1 MSKKQF
7 DIKIDKRD
15 PDNVVLAK
23 NCFND
28 EELENKD
35 KLLDIIIGSLVAKYK
50 DFTFTKETSDDLP
63 NSINV
68 LLPLTS
74 FKIRIHSSP
83 DKYYEVDRGDF
94 LTFPSETIFNIF
106 NKNSSDNLIKNY
118 RIYYYPKIKKI
129 DGNNKYTV
137 RATLED
143 HYNIEVYADTEDEAL
158 QKAYNIPLPEWNHE
172 EIDDGPEKMKIIR
185 WSRWGNLKII
195 DK

>member
-15 PDNVVLAK
+15 PNNVVLAK
-23 NCFND
+23 GCFSD

-35 KLLDIIIGSLVAKYK
+35 KVLDIVIGSLVAKYK
-50 DFTFTKETSDDLP
+50 DFTFTKETSDDFP
-63 NSINV
+63 NSISV
-68 LLPLTS
+68 LLPLTN

-83 DKYYEVDRGDF
+83 DKYYDVDKGDF

-106 NKNSSDNLIKNY
+106 NKDSLIKTY
-118 RIYYYPKIKKI
+118 KIYYYPKIKKM
-129 DGNNKYTV
+129 DGSNKYIV

-143 HYNIEVYADTEDEAL
+143 NYNIEVYANTEDEAL

-172 EIDDGPEKMKIIR
+172 EIDDRPEKMKIIR